1 MGIISRHYI
10 KEFVC
15 RYDKEVGVPYYSHLD
30 FDGLKQEKFVF
41 TNSQGVEIH
50 CFYYYYDNYRQ
61 DKIIF
66 FIHGLGP
73 GHTSYLAE
81 IELLAR
87 HGYKVLTYDATGCGE
102 SGGKYLKSLNEP
114 TRDALELLDYLKL
127 NKEIVLMGHS
137 MGGFTSLNV
146 INKRKD
152 ITKAIIISGFLSIVN
167 EVSTVV
173 KNKIIINGIL
183 KYEKKVNPE
192 CFALDNIAYLKNTTD
207 KLFFIHSDN
216 DTMVPYHTAM
226 KIVEEIAN
234 PCIKTLLIPN
244 RKHNPNYTD
253 DAVNYMDEVFG
264 NYYYLIKQKKIKT
277 DEDKINYFKDVPIAK
292 LVEQDLELFDKIFAF
307 IEE

>member
-1 MGIISRHYI
+1 MILICNINNPISH
-10 KEFVC
+10 
-15 RYDKEVGVPYYSHLD
+15 RYW
-30 FDGLKQEKFVF
+30 
-41 TNSQGVEIH
+41 N
-50 CFYYYYDNYRQ
+50 
-61 DKIIF
+61 KIIF
-66 FIHGLGP
+66 FNHGLGP

-87 HGYKVLTYDATGCGE
+87 HGYKILTYDATGCGE

-127 NKEIVLMGHS
+127 DKEIVLMGHS

-216 DTMVPYHTAM
+216 DMMVPYHTAM

-253 DAVNYMDEVFG
+253 DAVNYMNEVFG

-292 LVEQDLELFDKIFAF
+292 LVEQDLELFDKIFVF